1 VDQIRVAQQQ
11 DPVLGPLVQLRQQ
24 HDYNPATD
32 RFRDLY
38 VLLDDMLVVA
48 ELDRTRIV
56 VPSGSIKQKLLKLYH
71 DCSGH
76 QGTTR
81 TLWALEQGF
90 FWPNMGR
97 EVKRYC
103 ASCPLCQASNAAR
116 LRPPGFSQPH
126 PIPSVPGAA
135 WSVDF
140 IELPETKTGLNCCC
154 VWTDRLT
161 KYAII
166 CPLRM
171 SRNDPLTARATAEC
185 FMQRVYL
192 QFGCPLDITSDRGP
206 QFVSQVWS
214 DIWQQLGT
222 TVHLTTAYTPHSNGN
237 AERQNR
243 IINKLLR
250 ISLNGVNNDW
260 ERLIPMI
267 QFELNNNFVTSL
279 GMSPSQALMGFDPRR
294 PWSPITFSSRPS
306 TDSTDFLTF
315 HSTLHQSARD
325 SLRTAQLQLIDS
337 LDAHRDSS
345 YTFAVGDFAWIRSD
359 QFPFPGGKHSVLPWM
374 GPFEVLA
381 VNPSSVALKLPD
393 HWRVTSNVFHVSKLK
408 KDVSRPVDLGVINPP
423 PIPILVDGTLRY
435 EVDQII
441 DHRRFGKRKLLQYRV
456 RWTGYDQS
464 GDTWEYATNLRDD
477 GLMDMIRAYHDRR
490 GVPLEPF

>member
-1 VDQIRVAQQQ
+1 MLDDPYFTMFRLETHLFYFNRSHTMDSLSILFATSQQLLSSICCSVISSTDSATYSEFVDQVRVAQQQ

-32 RFRDLY
+32 RYRDLY

-103 ASCPLCQASNAAR
+103 ASCPICQASNAAR

-140 IELPETKTGLNCCC
+140 IELPATKTGLTCCC

-185 FMQRVYL
+185 FMQHVYL

-206 QFVSQVWS
+206 QFV
-214 DIWQQLGT
+214 
-222 TVHLTTAYTPHSNGN
+222 
-237 AERQNR
+237 
-243 IINKLLR
+243 
-250 ISLNGVNNDW
+250 
-260 ERLIPMI
+260 
-267 QFELNNNFVTSL
+267 
-279 GMSPSQALMGFDPRR
+279 
-294 PWSPITFSSRPS
+294 
-306 TDSTDFLTF
+306 
-315 HSTLHQSARD
+315 
-325 SLRTAQLQLIDS
+325 
-337 LDAHRDSS
+337 
-345 YTFAVGDFAWIRSD
+345 
-359 QFPFPGGKHSVLPWM
+359 
-374 GPFEVLA
+374 
-381 VNPSSVALKLPD
+381 
-393 HWRVTSNVFHVSKLK
+393 
-408 KDVSRPVDLGVINPP
+408 
-423 PIPILVDGTLRY
+423 
-435 EVDQII
+435 
-441 DHRRFGKRKLLQYRV
+441 
-456 RWTGYDQS
+456 
-464 GDTWEYATNLRDD
+464 
-477 GLMDMIRAYHDRR
+477 
-490 GVPLEPF
+490 